1 MQAYRLLAIHGKSG
15 VAYNVCCGV
24 DVSIDEIAQR
34 LVDMARHP
42 MRLVPD
48 PALQR
53 PADVPVLRGD
63 ATRLREATGWQPT
76 IALEQTLHD
85 MLEDWR
91 RRINVDSPTGS
102 PSYFD

>member
-1 MQAYRLLAIHGKSG
+1 MIRFSVMCPVDGA
-15 VAYNVCCGV
+15 V
-24 DVSIDEIAQR
+24 DVSIDEVAHR
-34 LVDMARHP
+34 LVAMAHHP

-63 ATRLREATGWQPT
+63 ATRLRAATGWQPT

-91 RRINVDSPTGS
+91 RRLNVDSPTGS